1 MIKRGLALAAVTA
14 LTVAG
19 LNSSQVVAGYG
30 DVTQISATPRT
41 VTARFSL
48 TVNSGVLAISPD
60 GNTTIYENPGNA
72 LSVTADPAGLA
83 TAGAISHNAATSAA
97 QALSTTSA
105 VSGVAP
111 SAPGPTL
118 VVVDPQRRTDT
129 SPTPSAGTA
138 QAAGSARYLPVILVH
153 GTWGSTAREF
163 APTLLPALAA
173 AGIQA
178 FTYDYGR
185 IPWLPIN
192 LVEPYDAGGEVPVQ
206 QSTQRL
212 SEEIT
217 RVLNVTGAPQVNLVG
232 ASQGGLVIKNY
243 LAQVTGDSVA
253 NVVDINATNH
263 GTTLGGIAKLIDPAI
278 VDEAF
283 APIHTVITSAT
294 QSAKDLLGRAG
305 PLQVLQSPMALVGS
319 AAHLA
324 VDVAQAAVRVV
335 VTAIQRVVR
344 VGLSLAM
351 GPAGVQ
357 QAVGRDFLNRLNKTP
372 DTRPGVNYLVLGSKN
387 DTTATPYESTFLKA
401 GPGSAVF
408 NVEEHSLPG
417 AKPTDVI
424 KHVDT
429 PQPVVDAIVRF
440 LIAADT
446 NPHID
451 SKIDRSRGIT
461 ATQDSGN
468 TTIRSGENN
477 VLYQGTSSNGAAI
490 KQAIGQAIDTTATSG
505 STTSMPT
512 KPTALASTAE
522 TDRTL
527 APAKASSSLNV
538 LVAAAPTIPTPQ
550 SAAAEATAASASP
563 VNSNHD
569 AEKTTKTGVGQITDA
584 GTNSA
589 ASSNRATA
597 QTQTATTSDTSP
609 NTQAKQRTNLGA
621 ISSGGRSPTAPESK
635 ESAATITS
643 NATSGT
649 SVTKSDKTSQVN
661 AKGSPAVAEPKTS
674 VAKADMH
681 HTDTAASKPDN
692 TTHRTKGAST
702 SAEHSSS
709 GESSRAG
716 QSSAGPAHER
726 TARHSKAARSSE

>member
-1 MIKRGLALAAVTA
+1 M
-14 LTVAG
+14 
-19 LNSSQVVAGYG
+19 
-30 DVTQISATPRT
+30 
-41 VTARFSL
+41 

-83 TAGAISHNAATSAA
+83 TVGAISHNAAISAK
-97 QALSTTSA
+97 QTLSTTSA

-118 VVVDPQRRTDT
+118 VVVDPQHSTDT

-243 LAQVTGDSVA
+243 LAQASGDSVA

-294 QSAKDLLGRAG
+294 QSAKDLLGHAG
-305 PLQVLQSPMALVGS
+305 PLQVLQSPVALVGS
-319 AAHLA
+319 AAHVA

-335 VTAIQRVVR
+335 VTVIQRVVR

-357 QAVGRDFLNRLNKTP
+357 QAVGSDFLNRLNKTP

-451 SKIDRSRGIT
+451 FKIDRSRGVT

-468 TTIRSGENN
+468 TTVRSGENN

-490 KQAIGQAIDTTATSG
+490 KQAIGQAIDAAATSG
-505 STTSMPT
+505 GTPLTPT
-512 KPTALASTAE
+512 KPTAPASTAE
-522 TDRTL
+522 TDKTL
-527 APAKASSSLNV
+527 ATAKASSSLNV
-538 LVAAAPTIPTPQ
+538 LAAAAPKIPAPQ
-550 SAAAEATAASASP
+550 SAAAA
-563 VNSNHD
+563 
-569 AEKTTKTGVGQITDA
+569 DA

-597 QTQTATTSDTSP
+597 QTQTAKTSDTSP
-609 NTQAKQRTNLGA
+609 NTQARQRTNIGA
-621 ISSGGRSPTAPESK
+621 ISSGDHSPTAPESK
-635 ESAATITS
+635 ESAATIAST
-643 NATSGT
+643 ATSGT
-649 SVTKSDKTSQVN
+649 SATKSDKTSQVN
-661 AKGSPAVAEPKTS
+661 AKGSPAIAEPKTS

-681 HTDTAASKPDN
+681 HTDAAASKPDN
-692 TTHRTKGAST
+692 TAPRTKGAST
-702 SAEHSSS
+702 SAEHSSP

-716 QSSAGPAHER
+716 QSSAGSAHER
-726 TARHSKAARSSE
+726 TARRSKTARSSE

>member
-19 LNSSQVVAGYG
+19 LNSSQVVAGHG

-41 VTARFSL
+41 VTSRFSL

-83 TAGAISHNAATSAA
+83 TVGAISHNAAISAK
-97 QALSTTSA
+97 QTLSTTSA

-118 VVVDPQRRTDT
+118 VVVDPQHSTDT

-138 QAAGSARYLPVILVH
+138 QAARYLPVILVH

-243 LAQVTGDSVA
+243 LAQASGDSVA

-294 QSAKDLLGRAG
+294 QSAKDLLGHAG
-305 PLQVLQSPMALVGS
+305 QLQVLQSPVALVGS
-319 AAHLA
+319 AAHVA

-335 VTAIQRVVR
+335 VTVIQRVVR

-357 QAVGRDFLNRLNKTP
+357 QAVGSDFLNRLNKTP

-451 SKIDRSRGIT
+451 FKIDRSRGVT

-468 TTIRSGENN
+468 TTVRSGENN

-490 KQAIGQAIDTTATSG
+490 KQAIGQAIDAAATSG
-505 STTSMPT
+505 GTPLTPT
-512 KPTALASTAE
+512 KPTAPASTAE
-522 TDRTL
+522 TDKTL
-527 APAKASSSLNV
+527 ATAKASSSLNV
-538 LVAAAPTIPTPQ
+538 LAAAAPKIPAPQ
-550 SAAAEATAASASP
+550 SAAAA
-563 VNSNHD
+563 
-569 AEKTTKTGVGQITDA
+569 DA

-597 QTQTATTSDTSP
+597 QTQTAKTSDTSP
-609 NTQAKQRTNLGA
+609 NTQARQRTNIGA
-621 ISSGGRSPTAPESK
+621 ISSGDHSPTAPESK
-635 ESAATITS
+635 ESAATIAST
-643 NATSGT
+643 ATSGT
-649 SVTKSDKTSQVN
+649 SATKSDKTSQVN
-661 AKGSPAVAEPKTS
+661 AKGSPAIAEPKTS

-681 HTDTAASKPDN
+681 HTDAAASKPDN
-692 TTHRTKGAST
+692 TAPRTKGAST
-702 SAEHSSS
+702 SAEHSSP

-716 QSSAGPAHER
+716 QSSAGSAHER
-726 TARHSKAARSSE
+726 TARRSKTARSSE

>member
-19 LNSSQVVAGYG
+19 LNSSQVVAGHG

-41 VTARFSL
+41 VTSRFSL

-83 TAGAISHNAATSAA
+83 TVGAISHNAAISAK
-97 QALSTTSA
+97 QTLSTTSA

-118 VVVDPQRRTDT
+118 VVVDPQHSTDT

-138 QAAGSARYLPVILVH
+138 QAARYLPVILVH

-243 LAQVTGDSVA
+243 LAQASGDSVA

-294 QSAKDLLGRAG
+294 QSAKDLLGHAG
-305 PLQVLQSPMALVGS
+305 PLQVLQSPVALVGS
-319 AAHLA
+319 AAHVA

-335 VTAIQRVVR
+335 VTVIQRVVR

-357 QAVGRDFLNRLNKTP
+357 QAVGSDFLNRLNKTP

-451 SKIDRSRGIT
+451 FKIDRSRGVT

-468 TTIRSGENN
+468 TTVRSGENN

-490 KQAIGQAIDTTATSG
+490 KQAIGQAIDAAATSG
-505 STTSMPT
+505 GTPLTPT
-512 KPTALASTAE
+512 KPTAPASTAE
-522 TDRTL
+522 TDKTL
-527 APAKASSSLNV
+527 ATAKASSSLNV
-538 LVAAAPTIPTPQ
+538 LAAAAPKIPAPQ
-550 SAAAEATAASASP
+550 SAAAA
-563 VNSNHD
+563 
-569 AEKTTKTGVGQITDA
+569 DA

-597 QTQTATTSDTSP
+597 QTQTAKTSDTSP
-609 NTQAKQRTNLGA
+609 NTQARQRTNIGA
-621 ISSGGRSPTAPESK
+621 ISSGDHSPTAPESK
-635 ESAATITS
+635 ESAATIAST
-643 NATSGT
+643 ATSGT
-649 SVTKSDKTSQVN
+649 SATKSDKTSQVN
-661 AKGSPAVAEPKTS
+661 AKGSPAIAEPKTS

-681 HTDTAASKPDN
+681 HTDAAASKPDN
-692 TTHRTKGAST
+692 TAPRTKGAST
-702 SAEHSSS
+702 SAEHSSP

-716 QSSAGPAHER
+716 QSSAGSAHER
-726 TARHSKAARSSE
+726 TARRSKTARSSE

>member
-1 MIKRGLALAAVTA
+1 M
-14 LTVAG
+14 
-19 LNSSQVVAGYG
+19 
-30 DVTQISATPRT
+30 
-41 VTARFSL
+41 

-83 TAGAISHNAATSAA
+83 TVGAISHNAAISAA

-118 VVVDPQRRTDT
+118 VVVDPQHSTDT

-138 QAAGSARYLPVILVH
+138 QAAGPARYLPVILVH

-243 LAQVTGDSVA
+243 LAQVAGDSVA

-294 QSAKDLLGRAG
+294 KSAKDLLGHAG
-305 PLQVLQSPMALVGS
+305 PLQVLQSPVALVGS
-319 AAHLA
+319 AAHVA

-357 QAVGRDFLNRLNKTP
+357 QAVGSDFLNRLNKTP

-451 SKIDRSRGIT
+451 FKIDRSRGIT

-468 TTIRSGENN
+468 TTVRSGENN

-490 KQAIGQAIDTTATSG
+490 KQAIGQAIDTAATSG
-505 STTSMPT
+505 STTSTPA

-527 APAKASSSLNV
+527 ATAKASSSLNV
-538 LVAAAPTIPTPQ
+538 LAAAAAPKIPTPQ
-550 SAAAEATAASASP
+550 SAAAETTAASASP
-563 VNSNHD
+563 VNSSHD
-569 AEKTTKTGVGQITDA
+569 AEKTTKTAVGQITDA

-609 NTQAKQRTNLGA
+609 NTQAKQRINLGA
-621 ISSGGRSPTAPESK
+621 ISSGGHSPTAPEPK

-643 NATSGT
+643 NSTSGT

-661 AKGSPAVAEPKTS
+661 AKGSPAIAEPKTS

-681 HTDTAASKPDN
+681 HTYTAASKPDN
-692 TTHRTKGAST
+692 TTHRTQGAST

-716 QSSAGPAHER
+716 QSSAGSAHER

>member
-1 MIKRGLALAAVTA
+1 MNA
-14 LTVAG
+14 
-19 LNSSQVVAGYG
+19 SSS
-30 DVTQISATPRT
+30 TPMTPTSSSSAT
-41 VTARFSL
+41 A
-48 TVNSGVLAISPD
+48 NS
-60 GNTTIYENPGNA
+60 
-72 LSVTADPAGLA
+72 LA
-83 TAGAISHNAATSAA
+83 TVGAISHNAAISAK
-97 QALSTTSA
+97 QTLSTTSA

-118 VVVDPQRRTDT
+118 VVVDPQHSTDT

-243 LAQVTGDSVA
+243 LAQASGDSVA

-294 QSAKDLLGRAG
+294 QSAKDLLGHAG
-305 PLQVLQSPMALVGS
+305 PLQVLQSPVALVGS
-319 AAHLA
+319 AAHVA

-335 VTAIQRVVR
+335 VTVIQRVVR

-357 QAVGRDFLNRLNKTP
+357 QAVGSDFLNRLNKTP

-451 SKIDRSRGIT
+451 FKIDRSLGVT

-468 TTIRSGENN
+468 TTVRSGENN

-490 KQAIGQAIDTTATSG
+490 KQAIGQAIDAAATSG
-505 STTSMPT
+505 GTPLTPT
-512 KPTALASTAE
+512 KPTAPASTAE
-522 TDRTL
+522 TDKTL
-527 APAKASSSLNV
+527 ATTKASSSLNV
-538 LVAAAPTIPTPQ
+538 LAAAAPKIPAPQ
-550 SAAAEATAASASP
+550 SAAAA
-563 VNSNHD
+563 
-569 AEKTTKTGVGQITDA
+569 DA

-597 QTQTATTSDTSP
+597 QTQTAKTSDTSP
-609 NTQAKQRTNLGA
+609 NTQARQRTNIGA
-621 ISSGGRSPTAPESK
+621 ISSGDHSPTAPESK
-635 ESAATITS
+635 ESAATIAST
-643 NATSGT
+643 ATSGT
-649 SVTKSDKTSQVN
+649 SATKSDKTSQVN
-661 AKGSPAVAEPKTS
+661 AKGSPAIAEPKTS

-681 HTDTAASKPDN
+681 HTDAAASKPDN
-692 TTHRTKGAST
+692 TAPRTKGAST

-716 QSSAGPAHER
+716 QSSAGSAHER
-726 TARHSKAARSSE
+726 TARRSKTARSSE

>member
-1 MIKRGLALAAVTA
+1 ERGVLINA
-14 LTVAG
+14 
-19 LNSSQVVAGYG
+19 SSS
-30 DVTQISATPRT
+30 TPMTPTSSSSAT
-41 VTARFSL
+41 A
-48 TVNSGVLAISPD
+48 NS
-60 GNTTIYENPGNA
+60 
-72 LSVTADPAGLA
+72 LA
-83 TAGAISHNAATSAA
+83 TVGAISHNAAISAK
-97 QALSTTSA
+97 QTLSTTSA

-118 VVVDPQRRTDT
+118 VVVDPQHSTDT

-243 LAQVTGDSVA
+243 LAQASGDSVA

-294 QSAKDLLGRAG
+294 QSAKDLLGHAG
-305 PLQVLQSPMALVGS
+305 PLQVLQSPVALVGS
-319 AAHLA
+319 AAHVA

-335 VTAIQRVVR
+335 VTVIQRVVR

-357 QAVGRDFLNRLNKTP
+357 QAVGSDFLNRLNKTP

-451 SKIDRSRGIT
+451 FKIDRSLGVT

-468 TTIRSGENN
+468 TTVRSGENN

-490 KQAIGQAIDTTATSG
+490 KQAIGQAIDAAATSG
-505 STTSMPT
+505 GTPLTPT
-512 KPTALASTAE
+512 KPTAPASTAE
-522 TDRTL
+522 TDKTL
-527 APAKASSSLNV
+527 ATTKASSSLNV
-538 LVAAAPTIPTPQ
+538 LAAAAPKIPAPQ
-550 SAAAEATAASASP
+550 SAAAA
-563 VNSNHD
+563 
-569 AEKTTKTGVGQITDA
+569 DA

-597 QTQTATTSDTSP
+597 QTQTAKTSDTSP
-609 NTQAKQRTNLGA
+609 NTQARQRTNIGA
-621 ISSGGRSPTAPESK
+621 ISSGDHSPTAPESK
-635 ESAATITS
+635 ESAATIAST
-643 NATSGT
+643 ATSGT
-649 SVTKSDKTSQVN
+649 SATKSDKTSQVN
-661 AKGSPAVAEPKTS
+661 AKGSPAIAEPKTS

-681 HTDTAASKPDN
+681 HTDAAASKPDN
-692 TTHRTKGAST
+692 TAPRTKGAST

-716 QSSAGPAHER
+716 QSSAGSAHER
-726 TARHSKAARSSE
+726 TARRSKTARSSE

>member
-1 MIKRGLALAAVTA
+1 M
-14 LTVAG
+14 
-19 LNSSQVVAGYG
+19 
-30 DVTQISATPRT
+30 
-41 VTARFSL
+41 

-83 TAGAISHNAATSAA
+83 TVGAISHNAAISAK
-97 QALSTTSA
+97 QTLSTTSA

-118 VVVDPQRRTDT
+118 VVVDPQHSTDT

-192 LVEPYDAGGEVPVQ
+192 LVGPYDAGGEVPVQ

-243 LAQVTGDSVA
+243 LAQASGDSVA

-294 QSAKDLLGRAG
+294 QSAKDLLGHAG
-305 PLQVLQSPMALVGS
+305 PLQVLQSPVALVGS
-319 AAHLA
+319 AAHVA

-335 VTAIQRVVR
+335 VTVIQRVVR

-357 QAVGRDFLNRLNKTP
+357 QAVGSDFLNRLNKTP

-451 SKIDRSRGIT
+451 FKIDRSRGVT

-468 TTIRSGENN
+468 TTVRSGENN

-490 KQAIGQAIDTTATSG
+490 KQAIGQAIDAAATSG
-505 STTSMPT
+505 GTPLTPT
-512 KPTALASTAE
+512 KPTAPASTAE
-522 TDRTL
+522 TDKTL
-527 APAKASSSLNV
+527 ATAKASSSLNV
-538 LVAAAPTIPTPQ
+538 LAAAAPKIPAPQ
-550 SAAAEATAASASP
+550 SAAAA
-563 VNSNHD
+563 
-569 AEKTTKTGVGQITDA
+569 DA

-597 QTQTATTSDTSP
+597 QTQTAKTSDTSP
-609 NTQAKQRTNLGA
+609 NTQARQRTNIGA
-621 ISSGGRSPTAPESK
+621 ISSGDHSPTAPESK
-635 ESAATITS
+635 ESAATIAST
-643 NATSGT
+643 ATSGT
-649 SVTKSDKTSQVN
+649 SATKSDKTSQVN
-661 AKGSPAVAEPKTS
+661 AKGSPAIAEPKTS

-681 HTDTAASKPDN
+681 HTDAAASKPDN
-692 TTHRTKGAST
+692 TAPRTKGAST
-702 SAEHSSS
+702 SAEHSSP

-716 QSSAGPAHER
+716 QSSAGSAHER
-726 TARHSKAARSSE
+726 TARRSKTARSSE

>member
-1 MIKRGLALAAVTA
+1 M
-14 LTVAG
+14 
-19 LNSSQVVAGYG
+19 
-30 DVTQISATPRT
+30 
-41 VTARFSL
+41 

-83 TAGAISHNAATSAA
+83 TVGAISHNAAISAK
-97 QALSTTSA
+97 QTLSTTSA

-118 VVVDPQRRTDT
+118 VVVDPQHSTDT

-138 QAAGSARYLPVILVH
+138 QAARYLPVILVH

-243 LAQVTGDSVA
+243 LAQASGDSVA

-294 QSAKDLLGRAG
+294 QSAKDLLGHAG
-305 PLQVLQSPMALVGS
+305 PLQVLQSPVALVGS
-319 AAHLA
+319 AAHVA

-335 VTAIQRVVR
+335 VTVIQRVVR

-357 QAVGRDFLNRLNKTP
+357 QAVGSDFLNRLNKTP

-451 SKIDRSRGIT
+451 FKIDRSRGVT

-468 TTIRSGENN
+468 TTVRSGENN

-490 KQAIGQAIDTTATSG
+490 KQAIGQAIDAAATSG
-505 STTSMPT
+505 GTPLTPT
-512 KPTALASTAE
+512 KPTAPASTAE
-522 TDRTL
+522 TDKTL
-527 APAKASSSLNV
+527 ATAKASSSLNV
-538 LVAAAPTIPTPQ
+538 LAAAAPKIPAPQ
-550 SAAAEATAASASP
+550 SAAAA
-563 VNSNHD
+563 
-569 AEKTTKTGVGQITDA
+569 DA

-597 QTQTATTSDTSP
+597 QTQTAKTSDTSP
-609 NTQAKQRTNLGA
+609 NTQARQRTNIGA
-621 ISSGGRSPTAPESK
+621 ISSGDHSPTAPESK
-635 ESAATITS
+635 ESAATIAST
-643 NATSGT
+643 ATSGT
-649 SVTKSDKTSQVN
+649 SATKSDKTSQVN
-661 AKGSPAVAEPKTS
+661 AKGSPAIAEPKTS

-681 HTDTAASKPDN
+681 HTDAAASKPDN
-692 TTHRTKGAST
+692 TAPRTKGAST
-702 SAEHSSS
+702 SAEHSSP

-716 QSSAGPAHER
+716 QSSAGSAHER
-726 TARHSKAARSSE
+726 TARRSKTARSSE

>member
-19 LNSSQVVAGYG
+19 LNSSQVVAGHG

-83 TAGAISHNAATSAA
+83 TVGAISHNAAISAK
-97 QALSTTSA
+97 QTLSTTSA

-118 VVVDPQRRTDT
+118 VVVDPQHSTDT

-243 LAQVTGDSVA
+243 LAQASGDSVA

-294 QSAKDLLGRAG
+294 QSAKDLLGHAG
-305 PLQVLQSPMALVGS
+305 PLQVLQSPVALVGS
-319 AAHLA
+319 AAHVA

-335 VTAIQRVVR
+335 VTVIQRVVR

-357 QAVGRDFLNRLNKTP
+357 QAVGSDFLNRLNKTP

-451 SKIDRSRGIT
+451 FKIDRSHGVT

-468 TTIRSGENN
+468 TTVRSGENN

-490 KQAIGQAIDTTATSG
+490 KQAIGQAIDAAAASG
-505 STTSMPT
+505 GTPLTPT
-512 KPTALASTAE
+512 KPTAPASTAE
-522 TDRTL
+522 TDKTL
-527 APAKASSSLNV
+527 ATTKASSSLNV
-538 LVAAAPTIPTPQ
+538 LAAAAPKIPAPQ
-550 SAAAEATAASASP
+550 SAAAA
-563 VNSNHD
+563 
-569 AEKTTKTGVGQITDA
+569 DA

-597 QTQTATTSDTSP
+597 QTQTAKTSDTSP
-609 NTQAKQRTNLGA
+609 NTQARQRTNIGA
-621 ISSGGRSPTAPESK
+621 ISSGDHSPTAPESK
-635 ESAATITS
+635 ESTATIAST
-643 NATSGT
+643 ATSGT
-649 SVTKSDKTSQVN
+649 SATKSDKTSQVN
-661 AKGSPAVAEPKTS
+661 AKGSPAIAEPKTS

-681 HTDTAASKPDN
+681 HTDAAASKPDN
-692 TTHRTKGAST
+692 TAPRTKGAST

-716 QSSAGPAHER
+716 QSSAGSAHER
-726 TARHSKAARSSE
+726 TARRSKTARSSE

>member
-19 LNSSQVVAGYG
+19 LNSSQVVAGHG
-30 DVTQISATPRT
+30 DVTQIAATPRT

-83 TAGAISHNAATSAA
+83 TVGAISHNAAISAA

-118 VVVDPQRRTDT
+118 VVVDPQHSTDT

-138 QAAGSARYLPVILVH
+138 QAAGPARYLPVILVH

-294 QSAKDLLGRAG
+294 KSAKDLLGHAG
-305 PLQVLQSPMALVGS
+305 PLQVLQSPVALVGS
-319 AAHLA
+319 AAHVA

-357 QAVGRDFLNRLNKTP
+357 QAVGSDFLNRLNKNP

-408 NVEEHSLPG
+408 NVEEHSYPE
-417 AKPTDVI
+417 PS
-424 KHVDT
+424 
-429 PQPVVDAIVRF
+429 QP
-440 LIAADT
+440 
-446 NPHID
+446 
-451 SKIDRSRGIT
+451 
-461 ATQDSGN
+461 
-468 TTIRSGENN
+468 
-477 VLYQGTSSNGAAI
+477 TSSNTLTRHNPLWTPLSDSSSRQTPTPTLILRSTVRAASPQP
-490 KQAIGQAIDTTATSG
+490 K
-505 STTSMPT
+505 
-512 KPTALASTAE
+512 TAE
-522 TDRTL
+522 TPPS
-527 APAKASSSLNV
+527 APA
-538 LVAAAPTIPTPQ
+538 
-550 SAAAEATAASASP
+550 
-563 VNSNHD
+563 
-569 AEKTTKTGVGQITDA
+569 
-584 GTNSA
+584 
-589 ASSNRATA
+589 R
-597 QTQTATTSDTSP
+597 TTSSIKEPQVTAR
-609 NTQAKQRTNLGA
+609 Q
-621 ISSGGRSPTAPESK
+621 SSKR
-635 ESAATITS
+635 
-643 NATSGT
+643 
-649 SVTKSDKTSQVN
+649 SDKPSTRQ
-661 AKGSPAVAEPKTS
+661 PHPVAPRQRLQNPRRWRAQPKQTGRWPPR
-674 VAKADMH
+674 
-681 HTDTAASKPDN
+681 KPV
-692 TTHRTKGAST
+692 RLST
-702 SAEHSSS
+702 F
-709 GESSRAG
+709 
-716 QSSAGPAHER
+716 
-726 TARHSKAARSSE
+726 

>member
-1 MIKRGLALAAVTA
+1 M
-14 LTVAG
+14 
-19 LNSSQVVAGYG
+19 
-30 DVTQISATPRT
+30 
-41 VTARFSL
+41 
-48 TVNSGVLAISPD
+48 
-60 GNTTIYENPGNA
+60 
-72 LSVTADPAGLA
+72 
-83 TAGAISHNAATSAA
+83 
-97 QALSTTSA
+97 
-105 VSGVAP
+105 
-111 SAPGPTL
+111 
-118 VVVDPQRRTDT
+118 
-129 SPTPSAGTA
+129 
-138 QAAGSARYLPVILVH
+138 
-153 GTWGSTAREF
+153 
-163 APTLLPALAA
+163 LPALAA

-243 LAQVTGDSVA
+243 LAQASGDSVA

-294 QSAKDLLGRAG
+294 QSAKDLLGHAG
-305 PLQVLQSPMALVGS
+305 PLQVLQSPVALVGS
-319 AAHLA
+319 AAHVA

-335 VTAIQRVVR
+335 VTVIQRVVR

-357 QAVGRDFLNRLNKTP
+357 QAVGSDFLNRLNKTP

-451 SKIDRSRGIT
+451 FKIDRSRGVT

-468 TTIRSGENN
+468 TTVRSGENN

-490 KQAIGQAIDTTATSG
+490 KQAIGQAIDAAATSG
-505 STTSMPT
+505 GTPLTPT
-512 KPTALASTAE
+512 KPTAPASTAE
-522 TDRTL
+522 TDKTL
-527 APAKASSSLNV
+527 ATAKASSSLNV
-538 LVAAAPTIPTPQ
+538 LAAAAPKIPAPQ
-550 SAAAEATAASASP
+550 SAAAA
-563 VNSNHD
+563 
-569 AEKTTKTGVGQITDA
+569 DA

-597 QTQTATTSDTSP
+597 QTQTAKTSDTSP
-609 NTQAKQRTNLGA
+609 NTQARQRTNIGA
-621 ISSGGRSPTAPESK
+621 ISSGDHSPTAPESK
-635 ESAATITS
+635 ESAATIAST
-643 NATSGT
+643 ATSGT
-649 SVTKSDKTSQVN
+649 SATKSDKTSQVN
-661 AKGSPAVAEPKTS
+661 AKGSPAIAEPKTS

-681 HTDTAASKPDN
+681 HTDAAASKPDN
-692 TTHRTKGAST
+692 TAPRTKGAST
-702 SAEHSSS
+702 SAEHSSP

-716 QSSAGPAHER
+716 QSSAGSAHER
-726 TARHSKAARSSE
+726 TARRSKTARSSE

>member
-1 MIKRGLALAAVTA
+1 M
-14 LTVAG
+14 
-19 LNSSQVVAGYG
+19 
-30 DVTQISATPRT
+30 
-41 VTARFSL
+41 

-83 TAGAISHNAATSAA
+83 TVGAISHNAAISAK
-97 QALSTTSA
+97 QTLSTTSA

-118 VVVDPQRRTDT
+118 VVVDPQHSTDT

-243 LAQVTGDSVA
+243 LAQASGDSVA

-294 QSAKDLLGRAG
+294 QSAKDLLGHAG
-305 PLQVLQSPMALVGS
+305 PLQVLQSPVALVGS
-319 AAHLA
+319 AAHVA

-335 VTAIQRVVR
+335 VTVIQRVVR

-357 QAVGRDFLNRLNKTP
+357 QAVGSDFLNRLNKTP

-451 SKIDRSRGIT
+451 FKIDRSRGVT

-468 TTIRSGENN
+468 TTVRSGENN

-490 KQAIGQAIDTTATSG
+490 KQAIGQAIDAAATSG
-505 STTSMPT
+505 GTPLTPT
-512 KPTALASTAE
+512 KPTAPASTAE
-522 TDRTL
+522 TDKTL
-527 APAKASSSLNV
+527 ATAKASSSLNV
-538 LVAAAPTIPTPQ
+538 LAAAAPKIPAPQ
-550 SAAAEATAASASP
+550 SAAAA
-563 VNSNHD
+563 
-569 AEKTTKTGVGQITDA
+569 DA

-597 QTQTATTSDTSP
+597 QTQAAKTSDTSP
-609 NTQAKQRTNLGA
+609 NTQARQRTNIGA
-621 ISSGGRSPTAPESK
+621 ISSGDHSPTAPESK
-635 ESAATITS
+635 ESAATIAST
-643 NATSGT
+643 ATSGT
-649 SVTKSDKTSQVN
+649 SATKSDKTSQVN
-661 AKGSPAVAEPKTS
+661 AKGSPAIAEPKTS

-681 HTDTAASKPDN
+681 HTDAAASKPDN
-692 TTHRTKGAST
+692 TAPRTKGAST
-702 SAEHSSS
+702 SAEHSSP

-716 QSSAGPAHER
+716 QSSAGSAHER
-726 TARHSKAARSSE
+726 TARRSKTARSSE